1 MSTDREAWKVATF
14 HEHYGHGSGP
24 WRSIAPD
31 TRGTCDRCG
40 VHITDHA
47 GATPDDRHAYTS
59 AADDALR
66 HLRKARFA
74 GCADDLGRREY
85 DPVTRSYRTVGFE
98 TDVNECAHPECFLGP
113 HVKVMYTWCPPDD
126 HHTARCDGW
135 HTHDYMPPDDGTRL
149 VRMLRRRSERAYR
162 RRIARGWE
170 VGR

>member
-1 MSTDREAWKVATF
+1 MSTDREAWKARTH
-14 HEHYGHGSGP
+14 HEHYGTGP
-24 WRSIAPD
+24 GLSRRIAPA
-31 TRGTCDRCG
+31 TRGTCDVCG
-40 VHITDHA
+40 RGVPAHGYPLQHT
-47 GATPDDRHAYTS
+47 YTS

-66 HLRKARFA
+66 RLRKVRFA
-74 GCADDLGRREY
+74 GCADDRGRREY
-85 DPVTRSYRTVGFE
+85 DPVTRSYRIVGFE

-113 HVKVMYTWCPPDD
+113 HVNGMYTWCPPDD